1 MRLEECYNDFGGSY
15 EDAMG
20 RLQSE
25 ALVQR
30 FALKFLKDPSYERLY
45 QAMQAEDYR
54 EAFRAAHTLKGL
66 CGNLGFLRLGEFSS
80 QLKELLR
87 NEDEVESN
95 LAASRETMEKV
106 TESYQAVVR
115 ALEKLQEEVEG

>member
-1 MRLEECYNDFGGSY
+1 M
-15 EDAMG
+15 
-20 RLQSE
+20 
-25 ALVQR
+25 
-30 FALKFLKDPSYERLY
+30 
-45 QAMQAEDYR
+45 
-54 EAFRAAHTLKGL
+54 
-66 CGNLGFLRLGEFSS
+66 RLGEFSS
-80 QLKELLR
+80 QLTELLR